1 MGNVVAERCSVAASG
16 VPASGHEAP
25 VTGRDANP
33 DQGILPF
40 YIAAAFAV
48 DVAGT
53 GPPAARPPP
62 ESG

>member
-1 MGNVVAERCSVAASG
+1 MGSIVAERCSVAAFW
-16 VPASGHEAP
+16 VPASGREAP
-25 VTGRDANP
+25 ATGRDASP